1 MAHYDLYQSLGLDR
15 QASTADLARDLD
27 DRLSCAAPDDAGMID
42 QLTTARA
49 ILGDDTRRGLYDQR
63 LDDPNAAE
71 IDIDSLHELAALNVA
86 GSASAGAGASA
97 AGASGA
103 GRGQQFQQ
111 QAGQFARTAGTK
123 TAEASHQVQDSFKQ
137 SKGLAIIVTAVVT
150 AVVVGVAG
158 WALGL
163 FGQTEDKAAKGLV
176 NEMLDKN
183 HSDDLRSWIQDNST
197 HQDRDEVMSTLKL
210 SGDDSFNGMDALFGG
225 SDLSAGTRVLDA
237 EQLKMS
243 LGSSSKDFYEGA
255 EDEGYTREEIDSTV
269 FIAVIDKND
278 KPRGAVGMLER
289 DGDFQIIA
297 VETLD

>member
-1 MAHYDLYQSLGLDR
+1 MAHYDIYQSLGLER
-15 QASTADLARDLD
+15 FASSTDLAQQID
-27 DRLSCAAPDDAGMID
+27 DRLAAVGPGDAGAREE
-42 QLTTARA
+42 LTVARS
-49 ILGDDTRRGLYDQR
+49 ILGDETRRGLYDQR
-63 LDDPNAAE
+63 LDDPSAAE
-71 IDIDSLHELAALNVA
+71 IDIDSLRELASLNLGGQA
-86 GSASAGAGASA
+86 GGSAAPTG
-97 AGASGA
+97 SGK
-103 GRGQQFQQ
+103 GQQFQQ
-111 QAGQFARTAGTK
+111 QAGQFARTAGAK

-197 HQDRDEVMSTLKL
+197 HQDRDEVMSSLKL

-255 EDEGYTREEIDSTV
+255 EDEGYTREEIDSII

>member
-1 MAHYDLYQSLGLDR
+1 MAHYDIYQSLGLER
-15 QASTADLARDLD
+15 FASSTDLAQQID
-27 DRLSCAAPDDAGMID
+27 DRLAAVGPGDAGAREE
-42 QLTTARA
+42 LTVARS
-49 ILGDDTRRGLYDQR
+49 ILGDETRRGLYDQR
-63 LDDPNAAE
+63 LDDPSAAE
-71 IDIDSLHELAALNVA
+71 IDIDSLRELASLNLGGQA
-86 GSASAGAGASA
+86 GGSAAPTG
-97 AGASGA
+97 SGK
-103 GRGQQFQQ
+103 GQQFQQ
-111 QAGQFARTAGTK
+111 QAGQFARTAGAK

-163 FGQTEDKAAKGLV
+163 FGKTEDKAAKGLV

-197 HQDRDEVMSTLKL
+197 HQDRDEVMSSLKL

-255 EDEGYTREEIDSTV
+255 EDEGYTREEIDSII

>member
-1 MAHYDLYQSLGLDR
+1 MAHYDIYQSLGLER
-15 QASTADLARDLD
+15 FASSTDLAQQID
-27 DRLSCAAPDDAGMID
+27 DRLAAVGPGDAGAREE
-42 QLTTARA
+42 LTVARS
-49 ILGDDTRRGLYDQR
+49 ILGDETRRGLYDQR
-63 LDDPNAAE
+63 LDDPSAAE
-71 IDIDSLHELAALNVA
+71 IDIDSLRELASLNLGGQA
-86 GSASAGAGASA
+86 GGSAAPTG
-97 AGASGA
+97 SGK
-103 GRGQQFQQ
+103 GQQFQQ
-111 QAGQFARTAGTK
+111 QAGQFARTAGAK

-197 HQDRDEVMSTLKL
+197 HQDRDEVMSSLKL

>member
-1 MAHYDLYQSLGLDR
+1 MAHYDIYQSLGLER
-15 QASTADLARDLD
+15 FASSTDLAQQID
-27 DRLSCAAPDDAGMID
+27 DRLAAVGPGDAGVREE
-42 QLTTARA
+42 LTVARS
-49 ILGDDTRRGLYDQR
+49 ILGDETRRGLYDQR
-63 LDDPNAAE
+63 LDDPSAAE
-71 IDIDSLHELAALNVA
+71 IDIDSLRELASLNLGGQA
-86 GSASAGAGASA
+86 GGSAAPTG
-97 AGASGA
+97 SGK
-103 GRGQQFQQ
+103 GQQFQQ
-111 QAGQFARTAGTK
+111 QAGQFARTAGAK

-163 FGQTEDKAAKGLV
+163 FGKTEDKAAKGLV

-183 HSDDLRSWIQDNST
+183 NSDDLRSWIQDNST

>member
-1 MAHYDLYQSLGLDR
+1 MAHYDIYQSLGLER
-15 QASTADLARDLD
+15 FASSTDLAQQID
-27 DRLSCAAPDDAGMID
+27 DRLAAVGPGDAGAREE
-42 QLTTARA
+42 LTVARS
-49 ILGDDTRRGLYDQR
+49 ILGDETRRGLYDQR
-63 LDDPNAAE
+63 LDDPSAAE
-71 IDIDSLHELAALNVA
+71 IDIDSLRELASLNLGGQA
-86 GSASAGAGASA
+86 GGSAAPTG
-97 AGASGA
+97 SGK
-103 GRGQQFQQ
+103 GQQFQQ
-111 QAGQFARTAGTK
+111 QAGQFARTAGAK

-163 FGQTEDKAAKGLV
+163 FGKTEDKAAKGLV

-183 HSDDLRSWIQDNST
+183 NSDDLRSWIQDNST
-197 HQDRDEVMSTLKL
+197 HQDRDEVMSSLKL

-255 EDEGYTREEIDSTV
+255 EDEGYTREEIDSII

>member
-27 DRLSCAAPDDAGMID
+27 DRLSSADPDDAGMID

-71 IDIDSLHELAALNVA
+71 IDIDSLRELASLNLGGQA
-86 GSASAGAGASA
+86 GGSAAST
-97 AGASGA
+97 GSGK
-103 GRGQQFQQ
+103 GQQFQQ
-111 QAGQFARTAGTK
+111 QAGQFARTAGAN

-163 FGQTEDKAAKGLV
+163 FGKTEDKAAKGLV

-183 HSDDLRSWIQDNST
+183 NSDDLRSWIQDNST

>member
-1 MAHYDLYQSLGLDR
+1 MAHYDIYQSLGLER
-15 QASTADLARDLD
+15 FASSTDLAQQID
-27 DRLSCAAPDDAGMID
+27 DRLAAVGPGDAGAREE
-42 QLTTARA
+42 LTVARS
-49 ILGDDTRRGLYDQR
+49 ILGDEPRRGLYDQR
-63 LDDPNAAE
+63 LDDPSAAE
-71 IDIDSLHELAALNVA
+71 IDIDSLRELASLNLGGQA
-86 GSASAGAGASA
+86 GGSAAPTG
-97 AGASGA
+97 SGK
-103 GRGQQFQQ
+103 GQQFQQ
-111 QAGQFARTAGTK
+111 QAGQFARTAGAK

-163 FGQTEDKAAKGLV
+163 FGKTEDKAAKGLV

-183 HSDDLRSWIQDNST
+183 NSDDLRSWIQDNST
-197 HQDRDEVMSTLKL
+197 HQDRDEVMSSLKL

>member
-1 MAHYDLYQSLGLDR
+1 MAHYDIYQSLGLER
-15 QASTADLARDLD
+15 FASSTDLAQQID
-27 DRLSCAAPDDAGMID
+27 DRLAAVGPGDAGAREE
-42 QLTTARA
+42 LTVARS
-49 ILGDDTRRGLYDQR
+49 ILGDETRRGLYDQR
-63 LDDPNAAE
+63 LDDPSAAE
-71 IDIDSLHELAALNVA
+71 IDIDSLRELASLNLGGQA
-86 GSASAGAGASA
+86 GGSAAPTG
-97 AGASGA
+97 SGK
-103 GRGQQFQQ
+103 GQQFQQ
-111 QAGQFARTAGTK
+111 QAGQFARTAGAK

-163 FGQTEDKAAKGLV
+163 FGKTEDKAAKGLV

-197 HQDRDEVMSTLKL
+197 HQDRDEVMSSLKL

>member
-1 MAHYDLYQSLGLDR
+1 MAHYDIYQSLGLER
-15 QASTADLARDLD
+15 FASSTDLAQQID
-27 DRLSCAAPDDAGMID
+27 DRLAAVGPGDAGAREE
-42 QLTTARA
+42 LTVARS
-49 ILGDDTRRGLYDQR
+49 ILGDETRRGLYDQR
-63 LDDPNAAE
+63 LDDPSAAE
-71 IDIDSLHELAALNVA
+71 IDIDSLRELASLNLGGQA
-86 GSASAGAGASA
+86 GGSAAPTG
-97 AGASGA
+97 SGK
-103 GRGQQFQQ
+103 GQQFQQ

-163 FGQTEDKAAKGLV
+163 FGKTEDKAAKGLV

-183 HSDDLRSWIQDNST
+183 NSDDLRSWIQENST
-197 HQDRDEVMSTLKL
+197 HQDRDEVMSSLKL

>member
-1 MAHYDLYQSLGLDR
+1 MAHYDIYQSLGLER
-15 QASTADLARDLD
+15 FASSTDLAQQID
-27 DRLSCAAPDDAGMID
+27 DRLAAVGPGDAGAREE
-42 QLTTARA
+42 LTVARS
-49 ILGDDTRRGLYDQR
+49 ILGDETRRGLYDQR
-63 LDDPNAAE
+63 LDDPSAAE
-71 IDIDSLHELAALNVA
+71 IDIDSLRELASLNLGGQSG
-86 GSASAGAGASA
+86 GSAAST
-97 AGASGA
+97 GSGK
-103 GRGQQFQQ
+103 GQQFQQ

>member
-1 MAHYDLYQSLGLDR
+1 MAHYDIYQSLGLER
-15 QASTADLARDLD
+15 FASSTDLAQQID
-27 DRLSCAAPDDAGMID
+27 DRLAAVGPGDAGAREE
-42 QLTTARA
+42 LTVARS
-49 ILGDDTRRGLYDQR
+49 ILGDETRRGLYDQR
-63 LDDPNAAE
+63 LDDPSAAE
-71 IDIDSLHELAALNVA
+71 IDIDSLRELASLNLGGQA
-86 GSASAGAGASA
+86 GGSAAPTG
-97 AGASGA
+97 SGK
-103 GRGQQFQQ
+103 GQQFQQ
-111 QAGQFARTAGTK
+111 QAGQFARTAGAK

-163 FGQTEDKAAKGLV
+163 FGKTEDKAAKSLV

-183 HSDDLRSWIQDNST
+183 NSDDLRSWIQDNST
-197 HQDRDEVMSTLKL
+197 HQDRDEVMSSLKL

>member
-1 MAHYDLYQSLGLDR
+1 MAHYDIYQSLGLER
-15 QASTADLARDLD
+15 FASSTDLAQQID
-27 DRLSCAAPDDAGMID
+27 DRLAAVGPGDAGAREE
-42 QLTTARA
+42 LTVARS
-49 ILGDDTRRGLYDQR
+49 ILGDETRRGLYDQR
-63 LDDPNAAE
+63 LDDPSAAE
-71 IDIDSLHELAALNVA
+71 IDIDSLRELASLNLGGQA
-86 GSASAGAGASA
+86 GGSAAPTG
-97 AGASGA
+97 SGK
-103 GRGQQFQQ
+103 GQQFQQ
-111 QAGQFARTAGTK
+111 QAGQFARTAGAK

-197 HQDRDEVMSTLKL
+197 HQDRDEVMSSLKL

-243 LGSSSKDFYEGA
+243 LGSYRKEFYEEA
-255 EDEGYTREEIDSTV
+255 EDEGYTREEIDSII

-289 DGDFQIIA
+289 VGDFQIIA

>member
-1 MAHYDLYQSLGLDR
+1 MAHYDIYQSLGLER
-15 QASTADLARDLD
+15 FASSTDLAQQID
-27 DRLSCAAPDDAGMID
+27 DRLAAVGPGDAGAREE
-42 QLTTARA
+42 LTVARS
-49 ILGDDTRRGLYDQR
+49 ILGDETRRGLYDQR
-63 LDDPNAAE
+63 LDDPSAAE
-71 IDIDSLHELAALNVA
+71 IDIDSLRELASLNLGGQA
-86 GSASAGAGASA
+86 GGSAAPTG
-97 AGASGA
+97 SGK
-103 GRGQQFQQ
+103 GQQFQQ
-111 QAGQFARTAGTK
+111 QAGQFARTAGAK

-183 HSDDLRSWIQDNST
+183 NSDDLRSWIQDNST
-197 HQDRDEVMSTLKL
+197 HQDRDEVMSSLKL

-255 EDEGYTREEIDSTV
+255 EDEGYTREEIDSII

>member
-1 MAHYDLYQSLGLDR
+1 MAHYDIYQSLGLER
-15 QASTADLARDLD
+15 FASSTDLAQQID
-27 DRLSCAAPDDAGMID
+27 DRLAAVGPGDAGAREE
-42 QLTTARA
+42 LTVARS
-49 ILGDDTRRGLYDQR
+49 ILGDETRRGLYDQR
-63 LDDPNAAE
+63 LDDPSAAE
-71 IDIDSLHELAALNVA
+71 IDIDSLRELASLNLGGQA
-86 GSASAGAGASA
+86 GGSAAPTG
-97 AGASGA
+97 SGK
-103 GRGQQFQQ
+103 GQQFQQ
-111 QAGQFARTAGTK
+111 QAGQFARTAGAK

-176 NEMLDKN
+176 NEMLDEN
-183 HSDDLRSWIQDNST
+183 NSDDLRSWIQDNST
-197 HQDRDEVMSTLKL
+197 HQDRDEVMSSLKL

-243 LGSSSKDFYEGA
+243 LGSYRKEFYEEA
-255 EDEGYTREEIDSTV
+255 EDKGYTREEIDSIV

>member
-1 MAHYDLYQSLGLDR
+1 MAHYDIYQSLGLER
-15 QASTADLARDLD
+15 FASSTDLAQQID
-27 DRLSCAAPDDAGMID
+27 DRLAAVGPGDAGAREE
-42 QLTTARA
+42 LTVARS
-49 ILGDDTRRGLYDQR
+49 ILGDETRRGLYDQR
-63 LDDPNAAE
+63 LDDPSAAE
-71 IDIDSLHELAALNVA
+71 IDIDSLRELASLNLGGQA
-86 GSASAGAGASA
+86 GGSAAPTG
-97 AGASGA
+97 SGK
-103 GRGQQFQQ
+103 GQQFQQ
-111 QAGQFARTAGTK
+111 QAGQFARTAGAK

-163 FGQTEDKAAKGLV
+163 FGKTEDKAAKGLV

-183 HSDDLRSWIQDNST
+183 NSDDLRSWIQDNST
-197 HQDRDEVMSTLKL
+197 HQDRDEVMSSLKL

>member
-1 MAHYDLYQSLGLDR
+1 MAHYDIYQSLGLER
-15 QASTADLARDLD
+15 FASSTDLAQQID
-27 DRLSCAAPDDAGMID
+27 DRLAAVGPGDAGAREE
-42 QLTTARA
+42 LTVARS
-49 ILGDDTRRGLYDQR
+49 ILGDETRRGLYDQR
-63 LDDPNAAE
+63 LDDPSAAE
-71 IDIDSLHELAALNVA
+71 IDIDSLRELASLNLGGQA
-86 GSASAGAGASA
+86 GGSAAPTG
-97 AGASGA
+97 SGK
-103 GRGQQFQQ
+103 GQQFQQ
-111 QAGQFARTAGTK
+111 QAGQFARTAGAK

-183 HSDDLRSWIQDNST
+183 NSDDLRSWIQDNST
-197 HQDRDEVMSTLKL
+197 HQDRDEVMSSLKL

>member
-1 MAHYDLYQSLGLDR
+1 MAHYDIYQSLGLER
-15 QASTADLARDLD
+15 FASSTDLAQQID
-27 DRLSCAAPDDAGMID
+27 DRLAAVGPGDAGAREE
-42 QLTTARA
+42 LTVARS
-49 ILGDDTRRGLYDQR
+49 ILGDETRRGLYDQR
-63 LDDPNAAE
+63 LDDPSAAE
-71 IDIDSLHELAALNVA
+71 IDIDSLRELASLNLGGQA
-86 GSASAGAGASA
+86 GG
-97 AGASGA
+97 SGA
-103 GRGQQFQQ
+103 PTGSGKGQQFQQ
-111 QAGQFARTAGTK
+111 QAGQFARTAWAK

-197 HQDRDEVMSTLKL
+197 HQDRDEVMSSLKL

-255 EDEGYTREEIDSTV
+255 EDEGYTREEIDSII